1 MKFFY
6 YKKYIKGFSLVEV
19 LIACAI
25 MATSVLALMAASTNG
40 IQLSNQTLKQTQA
53 NFLLEEGAEAV
64 KSIRD
69 ESWENIS
76 NITLNTDYYL
86 TFDSGTNSWSL
97 GTTPVGAIDSLFT
110 RKVVF
115 SGVSRDINDD
125 IVSSGGS
132 YDDDKTV
139 KVIVS
144 ISWPSTQGSTS
155 SRDLSFYISDIFN

>member
-86 TFDSGTNSWSL
+86 TFNSGTNSWSL